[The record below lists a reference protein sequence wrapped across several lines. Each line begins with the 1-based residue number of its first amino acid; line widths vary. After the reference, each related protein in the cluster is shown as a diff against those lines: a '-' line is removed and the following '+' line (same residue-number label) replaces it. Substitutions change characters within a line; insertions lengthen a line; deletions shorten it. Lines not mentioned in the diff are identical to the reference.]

1 MQVEEAYAAEVTKLV
16 EYVDCKKDPLTRTVR
31 MHQHSINPAVLQTAR
46 LLKIELERV
55 TRQTKE
61 SIAKKTKERWPGRR
75 MHGQLPRNLDEKPV
89 DNEQSY
95 QWLKFGDIKG
105 ETESTIVADQDQ
117 AISANYF
124 KNKIFKEETDS
135 KCW

>member
-16 EYVDCKKDPLTRTVR
+16 EYVDSKEDPLIRTVR
-31 MHQHSINPAVLQTAR
+31 THKHNINPAVLQTAR
-46 LLKIELERV
+46 LLKIELQRG
-55 TRQTKE
+55 TRQTKD

-75 MHGQLPRNLDEKPV
+75 MHGQLPRNLDEMPV
-89 DNEQSY
+89 GNEQSY
-95 QWLKFGDIKG
+95 QRLKFGDIKG
-105 ETESTIVADQDQ
+105 ETESTIVAGQDQ